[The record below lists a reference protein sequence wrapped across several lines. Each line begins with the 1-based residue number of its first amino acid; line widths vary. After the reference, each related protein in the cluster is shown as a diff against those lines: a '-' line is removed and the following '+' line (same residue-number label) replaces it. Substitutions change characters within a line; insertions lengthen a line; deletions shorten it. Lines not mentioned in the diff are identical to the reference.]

1 MTDIKITP
9 TVASDLAG
17 LAPVVEATG
26 LFPPEYLHPLWEEG
40 QAEGHVWRTASRA
53 GQAVGLAFAGPEP
66 LTEGCWNM
74 RALCVAP
81 GQQGQGVGR
90 ALVRDLE
97 AALTGRARLLLAETS
112 GTAPFAGARA
122 FYAALGYAR
131 VADIPEF
138 WAEGDAKIVFSRDLR

>member
-1 MTDIKITP
+1 MTDIEITP
-9 TVASDLAG
+9 TVASDLTG

-40 QAEGHVWRTASRA
+40 QADGHVWRTATRA

-74 RALCVAP
+74 RALCVTP
-81 GQQGQGVGR
+81 DQQGHGIGR

-97 AALTGRARLLLAETS
+97 GALTGQARLLLAETS
-112 GTAPFAGARA
+112 GTASFATARA
-122 FYAALGYAR
+122 FYTALGYAR
-131 VADIPEF
+131 VAEIPEF
-138 WAEGDAKIVFSRDLR
+138 CAEGDAKVIFARDLR